1 MASTEPMD
9 IPWPTTRK
17 VSLTMPPWPFK
28 ISSTTLGSPATTDP
42 RALQTGSGA
51 GRIASTWYGS
61 GTFSFDVNLTD
72 GNLHQF
78 ALYAVDWEANGR
90 TETIQVVNANTNAVL
105 DTRTLSGFSNGVYL
119 VWSISG
125 HVKINV
131 IWTGG
136 VNGIVSGVFFGGT
149 SSGGAEIVSVT
160 PQNITLS
167 ASQQQ
172 QFTATVT
179 GTPNQAV
186 TWSIA
191 SVSPSNAAPGS
202 ISVTGLYTAPAS
214 ISSGDHQGHQC

>member
-1 MASTEPMD
+1 MTIKATSADGTASGTVKINLVTKSAANFLTAD
-9 IPWPTTRK
+9 TSTQGSWHGVYGADGYSVANDSQSIPNYA
-17 VSLTMPPWPFK
+17 SLAVQNQFNYTWF
-28 ISSTTLGSPATTDP
+28 SSTTDP

-136 VNGIVSGVFFGGT
+136 VNAVVSGVFFK
-149 SSGGAEIVSVT
+149 
-160 PQNITLS
+160 
-167 ASQQQ
+167 
-172 QFTATVT
+172 
-179 GTPNQAV
+179 
-186 TWSIA
+186 
-191 SVSPSNAAPGS
+191 
-202 ISVTGLYTAPAS
+202 
-214 ISSGDHQGHQC
+214 